1 MEAELSL
8 ACVTLTQLDK
18 HTLGLCLSVTL
29 TALSRPEVQ
38 GGQGL
43 RVQEVQG
50 GAHREEHVVVVALV
64 QDDEHQVAHLET
76 EQREQLQSPEK
87 PPSPPQRSALG
98 LCRAQPVQLSM
109 QQQMSQLHDCSS
121 RCSCECW
128 TYTYDQRVTPATV
141 RDQHNLLVKKTAT
154 HTHTRT
160 QLG

>member
-1 MEAELSL
+1 MGAELTL

-50 GAHREEHVVVVALV
+50 GAHREDHVVVVALV

-76 EQREQLQSPEK
+76 EQRE
-87 PPSPPQRSALG
+87 
-98 LCRAQPVQLSM
+98 
-109 QQQMSQLHDCSS
+109 
-121 RCSCECW
+121 
-128 TYTYDQRVTPATV
+128 
-141 RDQHNLLVKKTAT
+141 
-154 HTHTRT
+154 
-160 QLG
+160 